1 MVLRRDIS
9 RGISFLGMEKTMKMK
24 ADFVLIEPLKWNVVK
39 RGRILLPDN
48 SDEKKMFAHGRVT
61 EVGPGLWLQ
70 SGVQCKV
77 EVDVGDRVLYYQAGA
92 KEIEVG
98 KVSMRLISEPQIIAV
113 LEDGDFDFEQE
124 TDNATA

>member
-1 MVLRRDIS
+1 MR
-9 RGISFLGMEKTMKMK
+9 MK

-48 SDEKKMFAHGRVT
+48 SDEKKLFGHGVVRAK
-61 EVGPGLWLQ
+61 GPGLWLQ
-70 SGVQCKV
+70 SGVQCAV
-77 EVDVGDRVLYYQAGA
+77 EVKDGNRVLYFKVGA

-98 KVSMRLISEPQIIAV
+98 KVSMHLISEPQIIAV

-124 TDNATA
+124 TDNATT